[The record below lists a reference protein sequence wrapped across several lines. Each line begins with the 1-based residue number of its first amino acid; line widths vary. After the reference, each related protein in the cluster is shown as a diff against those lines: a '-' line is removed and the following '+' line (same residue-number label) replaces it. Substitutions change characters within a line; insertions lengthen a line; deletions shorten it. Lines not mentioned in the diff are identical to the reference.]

1 MSAPALRDGNAG
13 RIRLSSGA
21 MFGKLLK
28 LLFLEKAARERLA
41 AGQAASKRPAG
52 RIAPKGAPP
61 PQRQTPAP
69 AQSQSQTK
77 TKTKTQTKIPAPARP
92 APAAPADSDAAAIR
106 AAIDA
111 AHLEMT
117 GAGAPDADRPADPDR
132 DAERR
137 QLIRSALTVHK
148 LKQSALDDLAPE
160 ERARLRA
167 LAERML
173 GVDKR

>member
-1 MSAPALRDGNAG
+1 M
-13 RIRLSSGA
+13 I
-21 MFGKLLK
+21 GKLFK
-28 LLFLEKAARERLA
+28 LLFLEKSARDRLA
-41 AGQAASKRPAG
+41 AARDAPKRPAG
-52 RIAPKGAPP
+52 RIAPKGAPAP
-61 PQRQTPAP
+61 PQSQAP
-69 AQSQSQTK
+69 PQAPPQ
-77 TKTKTQTKIPAPARP
+77 APARP
-92 APAAPADSDAAAIR
+92 ATATPADSDAAAIR

-117 GAGAPDADRPADPDR
+117 GAGAADAGRPADPDR
-132 DAERR
+132 EAERR

-160 ERARLRA
+160 DRARLRA